1 MPAAVSGMFLQDG
14 AFAGGLQT
22 LRLWNFAL
30 LEKTALSECSE
41 FAVFSQAPLAK
52 SQSLRVSWPPKPRHP
67 GGTSPARRRARDRP
81 FIKKENSYVTKFKN
95 RKSHRQIPHHPRR
108 RASAQSSPSPAPA
121 QAGGIGV
128 ISAAQPGWRDPE
140 FARDPLSANLR
151 ALAFHIRRAKEIS
164 NGGIIGVNIMCAL
177 THYEE
182 YVRCCIENGAD
193 LIISGAGLPTDLP
206 KYTAGSSIKLAP
218 IVSPPRT
225 AKVLLKLWDN
235 HYHRVPD
242 LVVIEG
248 PAAGGHLGYSA
259 ETVEETARRG
269 YDDEI
274 REILQIV
281 HGYEEKYACTI
292 PVVFAGGVYTHEDIL
307 HYLSL
312 GCAGVQMATRFVV
325 TEECDADPRYKQAYL
340 NAKKEDITIMHSP
353 VGMPGRAIRNPFLT
367 EREQEREKIS
377 HCYQCLKKC
386 DKVSIPYCITTA
398 LARAADGDTDNAL
411 LFCGENA
418 WRLDHMTTVPELMAE
433 LVGES
438 LPDSK
443 K

>member
-1 MPAAVSGMFLQDG
+1 MLPELKIGNLVARYPIIQGGMGVGISLSSLAGAV
-14 AFAGGLQT
+14 
-22 LRLWNFAL
+22 
-30 LEKTALSECSE
+30 
-41 FAVFSQAPLAK
+41 AK
-52 SQSLRVSWPPKPRHP
+52 
-67 GGTSPARRRARDRP
+67 
-81 FIKKENSYVTKFKN
+81 
-95 RKSHRQIPHHPRR
+95 
-108 RASAQSSPSPAPA
+108 
-121 QAGGIGV
+121 AGGIGV

-206 KYTAGSSIKLAP
+206 KYTKGSSIKLAP

-325 TEECDADPRYKQAYL
+325 TEECDAAPRYKQAYL

-386 DKVSIPYCITTA
+386 DKASIPYCITTA
-398 LARAADGDTDNAL
+398 LARAADGDTTT
-411 LFCGENA
+411 LFFSAGKT
-418 WRLDHMTTVPELMAE
+418 HGVSIT
-433 LVGES
+433 
-438 LPDSK
+438 
-443 K
+443 

>member
-1 MPAAVSGMFLQDG
+1 MGVGISLSSLAGAV
-14 AFAGGLQT
+14 
-22 LRLWNFAL
+22 
-30 LEKTALSECSE
+30 
-41 FAVFSQAPLAK
+41 AK
-52 SQSLRVSWPPKPRHP
+52 
-67 GGTSPARRRARDRP
+67 
-81 FIKKENSYVTKFKN
+81 
-95 RKSHRQIPHHPRR
+95 
-108 RASAQSSPSPAPA
+108 
-121 QAGGIGV
+121 AGGIGV

-206 KYTAGSSIKLAP
+206 KYTKGSSIKLAP

-259 ETVEETARRG
+259 ETVEK
-269 YDDEI
+269 
-274 REILQIV
+274 Q
-281 HGYEEKYACTI
+281 HGAATMTKSGKFCRLYMATKKNNACTI

-325 TEECDADPRYKQAYL
+325 TEECDAAPRYKQAYL
-340 NAKKEDITIMHSP
+340 NAKKEISRSCTVRSAC
-353 VGMPGRAIRNPFLT
+353 RAAQSAIRF
-367 EREQEREKIS
+367 
-377 HCYQCLKKC
+377 
-386 DKVSIPYCITTA
+386 
-398 LARAADGDTDNAL
+398 
-411 LFCGENA
+411 
-418 WRLDHMTTVPELMAE
+418 
-433 LVGES
+433 
-438 LPDSK
+438 
-443 K
+443 